1 MPMLSKDLNP
11 DTRKTKEFPKQLKK
25 LMSLKTE
32 ILDDETLNSKD
43 NLWLPKKAS
52 KKVMFH
58 STSKINTIGKIDIE
72 KRLWSI
78 IK

>member
-1 MPMLSKDLNP
+1 MLSKDLNP

-43 NLWLPKKAS
+43 NL
-52 KKVMFH
+52 
-58 STSKINTIGKIDIE
+58 
-72 KRLWSI
+72 
-78 IK
+78 